1 MHKVFT
7 LSVLFSLAFG
17 LACNPPEPEHLQT
30 FPLTSVELL
39 DSPFLDAQQT
49 DEAYI
54 LEMDM
59 DRLLAPFLLEARLEP
74 KAHRYPN
81 WEDTGL
87 DGHIGGHYLTAL
99 SLMYASTGKQVY
111 LDRLNYMLDE
121 LKRAQDANG
130 NGYVGGVPNGNQ
142 IWSEVAA
149 GDIRAESF
157 GLNGGWVPL
166 YNIHKTFAGL
176 RDAYLIADIPRAKNM
191 LIDLTDWFVDVNAN
205 LTDEQIQGM
214 LHSEHGGLN
223 EVFADVYAIS
233 GEQKYMDLAKRYS
246 HHEILDP
253 LLAHKDELTGKHANT
268 QIPKVIGYQRV
279 AELSEDDSWSDAAKY
294 FWENVVNERSLVFG
308 GNSVSEHF
316 NPTDNFSRVI
326 SGTQGPETCNTYNML
341 KLSKQLFTDDPDA
354 KYITFYERA
363 LYNHILSTQHP
374 DGGLVYFTPIR
385 PRHYRVYSQV
395 HTSFW
400 CCVGSGIENHGKY
413 GELIYANDGQNVYV
427 NLFIPSTLNWEEK
440 GIELTQTTRFP
451 YEEQTRIQVNLDS
464 PKEFA
469 LAIRKPSW
477 IDGEVEIKVNGENVS
492 SSVNSFS
499 YLIVKRNWENGDV
512 VTVSLPM
519 KTTMEYLP
527 DGSNWVSFL
536 KGPIVLAAATDTT
549 DLGGLFADAS
559 RMAHV
564 ASDVMYPM
572 DEAPMLVT
580 DHPTEMLNEI
590 TQTGPMSFNIDP
602 LINGEHWKGLTLIP
616 FFTLHDARYMMYWP
630 VYSQDELAQKSKE
643 LEEQEKAMLALETR
657 TVDMVATGEQ
667 QPESDHFY
675 KGEDTEW
682 GIHEGRYWR
691 HARGWFSYELKNPGK
706 TGKTLRVTY
715 SGGDVGR
722 TFDILIND
730 EVIETVHSTGN
741 ENTFFDVDYEIP
753 ASVLAERMTVKFKA
767 QPNSIAGGVFE
778 IRLLKED

>member
-1 MHKVFT
+1 MYKSVT
-7 LSVLFSLAFG
+7 LCVASFLVLFA
-17 LACNPPEPEHLQT
+17 ACSQPEPEKLQT
-30 FPLTSVELL
+30 FDLSSVKLL

-49 DEAYI
+49 DEKYI

-59 DRLLAPFLLEARLEP
+59 DRLLAPYLIDAGLEP
-74 KAHRYPN
+74 KAPRYPN

-99 SLMYASTGKQVY
+99 SLMYASTGEQVFM
-111 LDRLNYMLDE
+111 DRLNYMLDE

-130 NGYVGGVPNGNQ
+130 NGYVGGVQDGKR
-142 IWSEVAA
+142 IWAEIAA
-149 GDIRAESF
+149 GNINASSF

-166 YNIHKTFAGL
+166 YNIHKIFAGL
-176 RDAYLIADIPRAKNM
+176 RDAYLIADIPRAKDM
-191 LIDLTDWFVDVNAN
+191 LIDLTDWFVEVNAN

-223 EVFADVYAIS
+223 EVFADVYAIT
-233 GEQKYMDLAKRYS
+233 GDEKYLDLAKRYS

-253 LLAHKDELTGKHANT
+253 LIAGEDELTGKHANT
-268 QIPKVIGYQRV
+268 QIPKVIGYERI
-279 AELSEDDSWSDAAKY
+279 AELTDNNEWKGAAKY

-308 GNSVSEHF
+308 GNSVREHF
-316 NPTDNFSRVI
+316 NPKDDFSGVI
-326 SGTQGPETCNTYNML
+326 AGEQGPETCNTYNML
-341 KLSKQLFTDDPDA
+341 KLSKQLFTDDPHA
-354 KYITFYERA
+354 KYINFYERA

-413 GELIYANDGQNVYV
+413 GELIYAHDDNNVYV

-440 GIELTQTTRFP
+440 GIEVTQTTRFP
-451 YEEQTRIQVNLDS
+451 YEEETRFQIEVDS

-477 IDGEVEIKVNGENVS
+477 IDGDAEIKVNGEKVS
-492 SSVNSFS
+492 SATNSFS
-499 YLIVKRNWENGDV
+499 YMSVTRTWESGDV

-519 KTTMEYLP
+519 KTTAEYLP
-527 DGSNWVSFL
+527 DGSSWVSFL

-572 DEAPMLVT
+572 DEAPMLVSENPSNLT
-580 DHPTEMLNEI
+580 SEVS
-590 TQTGPMSFNIDP
+590 QTGPMSFTIDP
-602 LINGEHWKGLTLIP
+602 LINSERWKGLKLVP
-616 FFTLHDARYMMYWP
+616 FFTIHEARYQMYWP
-630 VYSQDELAQKSKE
+630 VYTPEELAARTKE
-643 LEEQEKAMLALETR
+643 MEEREAAMLALEAR

-675 KGEDTEW
+675 KGEGTEN
-682 GIHEGRYWR
+682 GVYEGRYWR
-691 HARGWFSYELKNPGK
+691 HAWGWFSYDLINPGK
-706 TGKTLRVTY
+706 VGKTLRLTY
-715 SGGDVGR
+715 SGGDRNR

-730 EVIETVHSTGN
+730 ELLKTVTLQGRDET
-741 ENTFFDVDYEIP
+741 FYDVDYSIP
-753 ASVLAERMTVKFKA
+753 AALLAEKMTVKFEA
-767 QPNSIAGGVFE
+767 HENSMAGGIFE
-778 IRLLKED
+778 VRLLED